1 MKLSELAEKASTNRL
16 YRRFLSYQLNRV
28 VPFNAPHRLKV
39 AHISNHSLTLYLPY
53 RRRNRNHLKGIH
65 ACAMATIAEATSG
78 FLLISRLDPRQFRL
92 ILQSLNMDYQYQAK
106 TAVKA
111 TFDFDQDWW
120 QQNVLAPLKKE
131 SKVVVP
137 CTVRIDDMLKNQV
150 ATGTAHWQIKDW
162 QQVKSGRP

>member
-1 MKLSELAEKASTNRL
+1 
-16 YRRFLSYQLNRV
+16 
-28 VPFNAPHRLKV
+28 
-39 AHISNHSLTLYLPY
+39 
-53 RRRNRNHLKGIH
+53 
-65 ACAMATIAEATSG
+65 MATIAEATSG